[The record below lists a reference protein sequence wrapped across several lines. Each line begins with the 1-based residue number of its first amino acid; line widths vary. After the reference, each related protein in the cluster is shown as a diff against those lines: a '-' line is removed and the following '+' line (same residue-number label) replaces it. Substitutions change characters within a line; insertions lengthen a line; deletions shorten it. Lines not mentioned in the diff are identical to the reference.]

1 MSWPVARLGDV
12 AQVNPRRHS
21 GLRSLAG
28 NVEVT
33 FVPMAAVD
41 EETGTISCREV
52 KPLGDVRRG
61 LTPFAEGDVIFA
73 KITPCMQNG
82 KSAIAHGLVNGLGF
96 GSTEFHVLR
105 PGPDVL
111 PEWLWYV
118 VRQRSF
124 REEARR
130 HFRGSAGQQRVPASF
145 IEQHMIPLPSI
156 GLQRRIVGQVRWAL
170 VRVSEIQ
177 ELRRK
182 SLAEATAL
190 EEAVFSDFIVDFM
203 KNAYVSIVS
212 LGGILVRAQ
221 YGSSSKAN
229 TCGEGV
235 PILRMGNIQNGHLDV
250 SDLKHI
256 SLSAKELTKYR
267 LSEGD
272 ILFNR
277 TNSLELVGK
286 SATFTALKGDW
297 VFASYLIRLDVDRSK
312 ALPEYVTAVINNRI
326 GRDYVYRTARR
337 AIGMVNINAK
347 QIQRL
352 ELPLPPLADQEW
364 LVGQMR
370 RAKTASDNIRRDLG
384 MEAIEA
390 LPDAILH
397 KAFAGEL

>member
-61 LTPFAEGDVIFA
+61 LTAFAEGDVIFA

-177 ELRRK
+177 DLRRK

-229 TCGEGV
+229 TDGEGI

-297 VFASYLIRLDVDRSK
+297 VFASYLIRLDVDRRK

>member
-177 ELRRK
+177 DLRRK

-229 TCGEGV
+229 TDGEGV

-286 SATFTALKGDW
+286 AATFTGLKGDW
-297 VFASYLIRLDVDRSK
+297 VFASYLIRLEVDRSR
-312 ALPEYVTAVINNRI
+312 ALPEYVTAVINSRI